1 MALVSFNNEKDKA
14 FMLEIIEDIRQAVES
29 DKVRQLCI
37 LWETSEREMKASRC
51 SYSKLSLIGLIQT
64 ISNRFTNETE

>member
-29 DKVRQLCI
+29 DKVL
-37 LWETSEREMKASRC
+37 
-51 SYSKLSLIGLIQT
+51 
-64 ISNRFTNETE
+64 